1 MNWPDERSI
10 DEAQTPEPARSY
22 RPPAEETPVEDD
34 EESIDLGRFLV
45 ALLSYKWLIIV
56 VVAVATAGAAYYASN
71 EPRRYRATAEILL
84 DPPQPEISP
93 VEREAGGKGEIN
105 AAKESALLTSSELA
119 RKAVK
124 RLNLADNPLFVGDD
138 KTDGGA
144 LAAIKRQLAGALGN
158 APGQVVGAMT
168 GDTQVAATTPDR
180 VTPGQPPAPPTSVL
194 AQRYLGGL
202 SVNINTETGIMYVA
216 YTSGDPEFAATAANT
231 TAELYIARKK
241 KARGRAIRNANAWL
255 RERVNEAR
263 QDLLD
268 SEQAL
273 EDLRQRKGLTES
285 ASNSLASKQLARL
298 NDRLLKAETEASK
311 LRTQYEQAQR
321 LLEANASVDNMG
333 KILESD
339 LIKRLRVQRLDL
351 TQKIAELK
359 TRYREQHPKIQNA
372 KSELENINRKI
383 REEAKVIT
391 ENIKFELEV
400 LEDRIARL
408 NDQIQKVEK
417 KVEKLRKAEG
427 QVRTLESEVQ
437 ANRDLYRTLLQRL
450 QETNLQEQM
459 KPQPEASIIN
469 RAQTPGAP
477 FYPNEKVFIAAA
489 LLGSSILACASA
501 IGLEF
506 LRRGVG
512 SLSEL
517 RGTADVQPLG
527 ILPKEKPDRR
537 KSFVT
542 ISRNVEAS
550 PFVDALRRLRQL
562 LLLREQGEPLPCLL
576 VTSPWSGDGKTTTA
590 HSLAALTTTMGNS
603 CLVIECHRGEGHEV
617 LRGPQETGWIQHL
630 EDGKPLE
637 RIIETHDTGGFDML
651 PAGRT
656 TERAYDLQASKAFA
670 DLITE
675 LKTSYDTIVVDAP
688 AILDDMRLFAHPNVY
703 DYVLLLVRANTTP
716 KNALTYAVRRVAE
729 VGIGEFGA
737 VLNMVDMRDYERRES
752 GEYRAALDRPGRKL
766 PKQKSGGLTSLS
778 SLSSVAAKLLPL
790 AGGIMA
796 VLGVA
801 AMLAERLIALPPE

>member
-1 MNWPDERSI
+1 MASPEDDIEER
-10 DEAQTPEPARSY
+10 ATTPEPARSA
-22 RPPAEETPVEDD
+22 RPPADEGVVEDD

-45 ALLSYKWLIIV
+45 ALLGFKWLIIAI
-56 VVAVATAGAAYYASN
+56 VALATAGSAYYASQ
-71 EPRRYRATAEILL
+71 EPKRYRATAQILL
-84 DPPQPEISP
+84 DPPQPEINP
-93 VEREAGGKGEIN
+93 VESVGRKGKSEIN
-105 AAKESALLTSSELA
+105 TTKEAALLTSRELA
-119 RKAVK
+119 RQAVE
-124 RLNLADNPLFVGDD
+124 RLNLEENPLFVGGGGN
-138 KTDGGA
+138 DGGA
-144 LAAIKRQLAGALGN
+144 MAAIKRQLARALGN

-168 GDTQVAATTPDR
+168 RDTQVAAKTSRD
-180 VTPGQPPAPPTSVL
+180 VTPSKAPAPPTSVL
-194 AQRYLGGL
+194 AKRYLSGL
-202 SVNINTETGIMYVA
+202 SVNINSESGIMRVS

-231 TAELYIARKK
+231 TAELYITRKK

-263 QDLLD
+263 ENLLQ

-298 NDRLLKAETEASK
+298 NDRLLRAETEASK
-311 LRTQYEQAQR
+311 LRTQYDQAQR
-321 LLEANASVDNMG
+321 LLKENASVDNMG

-339 LIKRLRVQRLDL
+339 LIKRLRVQRLEL

-359 TRYREQHPKIQNA
+359 TRYREKHPKIQNA
-372 KSELENINRKI
+372 KSELTNINQKI
-383 REEAKVIT
+383 QDEAQAIT
-391 ENIKFELEV
+391 ENIKFELEI

-408 NDQIQKVEK
+408 NDQIGTVEK
-417 KVEKLRKAEG
+417 RVEKLRKAEG

-477 FYPNEKVFIAAA
+477 FYPNEKMFISAAV
-489 LLGSSILACASA
+489 LGSSILACALA

-517 RGTADVQPLG
+517 RSTANVHPLG
-527 ILPKEKPDRR
+527 ILPREKLDRR
-537 KSFVT
+537 TTIVQ
-542 ISRNVEAS
+542 ISRAVAAS
-550 PFVDALRRLRQL
+550 PFVDSLRRLRQV

-576 VTSPWSGDGKTTTA
+576 VTSPWAGDGKTTTA
-590 HSLAALTTTMGNS
+590 HALAALTYTMGNS
-603 CLVIECHRGEGHEV
+603 CIVVECHRGEGHEI

-630 EDGKPLE
+630 EDGKPLDDIVE
-637 RIIETHDTGGFDML
+637 AHPEGGFDIL

-670 DLITE
+670 DLVTQ
-675 LKTSYDTIVVDAP
+675 LKARYDTIIVDAP
-688 AILDDMRLFAHPNVY
+688 AILDDMRLFAHPEIY
-703 DYVLLLVRANTTP
+703 DYVLMMVRANTTP

-729 VGIGEFGA
+729 AGLSDFGA
-737 VLNMVDMRDYERRES
+737 VLTMVDMRDYERRES

-766 PKQKSGGLTSLS
+766 PKQKSGRMTSLGS
-778 SLSSVAAKLLPL
+778 IASKLLPF
-790 AGGIMA
+790 AGGVLA